1 MANQIDR
8 DAFVKRDVL
17 KNPIP
22 YTRGTDLL
30 PIVIHFRD
38 FQIPSGATARVFVAK
53 ADGNA
58 VYTTATIDG
67 NDVTVDVT
75 DQMFIELGTALMQ
88 ISIMDGEE
96 ELVSFVQPVDVQQ
109 NLKAGDLPAST
120 TDVKFLDE
128 AIEQAN
134 EAVNTATTAA
144 QQAATAVQNANQA
157 IEDANDAISNLN
169 TQIASLNTN
178 FASLA
183 NNVNIPQLDTTAKTL
198 VGAID
203 ELNSKSYS
211 LRGGTSIPANSDL
224 NNYTTPGNYYCSS
237 SNTTPTLINA
247 PFKNSAFVLKVLMGN
262 GTNYPTQVYEEL
274 ITGKKAY
281 RCYASEQGGWKDYTY
296 FSDDA
301 TLPLPLMNTMKK
313 IHTGWIR
320 VAKYQAES
328 VTVAQGSKGYG
339 ALLTIKSFYSNRY
352 PVYYIIS
359 FHAGHQISGFTILDS
374 YKGNG
379 ILQNIRHTV
388 DANTDTAYI
397 ELNIS
402 DAASENNSITV
413 TILDNIDGSGDNKW
427 VSVNAEATNE
437 SVSGVTVVSSLSLQ

>member
-144 QQAATAVQNANQA
+144 QQAATAVKNANTAVSNANAA
-157 IEDANDAISNLN
+157 IADLN
-169 TQIASLNTN
+169 EQIASLDSN
-178 FASLA
+178 FATLA
-183 NNVNIPQLDTTAKTL
+183 RTVNISQLQTSAKNI
-198 VGAID
+198 VAAVN
-203 ELNSKSYS
+203 ELNSKSY
-211 LRGGTSIPANSDL
+211 LLEGGTLIPEGSNLDD
-224 NNYTTPGNYYCSS
+224 YKTPGNYYCSPS
-237 SNTTPTLINA
+237 LIVPTIQNIPPASNFAGI
-247 PFKNSAFVLKVLMGN
+247 AFTLKVEMGAGTINPIQTYREYRNRNIATRVWISDSWTEWSYQSNDTTLFTPQNVAITDGDYGHVN
-262 GTNYPTQVYEEL
+262 GNFKRIGSLLVFSFW
-274 ITGKKAY
+274 ITLT
-281 RCYASEQGGWKDYTY
+281 KDYSTTY
-296 FSDDA
+296 DTLFTFNAIRSVGRYDFPAFGTYNSDLKVIDFLVS
-301 TLPLPLMNTMKK
+301 TN
-313 IHTGWIR
+313 
-320 VAKYQAES
+320 
-328 VTVAQGSKGYG
+328 
-339 ALLTIKSFYSNRY
+339 SNR
-352 PVYYIIS
+352 P
-359 FHAGHQISGFTILDS
+359 
-374 YKGNG
+374 N
-379 ILQNIRHTV
+379 
-388 DANTDTAYI
+388 
-397 ELNIS
+397 LNI
-402 DAASENNSITV
+402 
-413 TILDNIDGSGDNKW
+413 GSG
-427 VSVNAEATNE
+427 ATIPQ
-437 SVSGVTVVSSLSLQ
+437 SSTIFCSGAMIIADL

>member
-53 ADGNA
+53 SDGNA

-157 IEDANDAISNLN
+157 IEDANEAISDLN
-169 TQIASLNTN
+169 AQIASLNTN

-183 NNVNIPQLDTTAKTL
+183 NNVSISQLDTTAKTL

-203 ELNSKSYS
+203 ELNSKLYLPIRS
-211 LRGGTSIPANSDL
+211 LGNETDV
-224 NNYTTPGNYYCSS
+224 NNYLDNYSDSFPDNTHYYTAISLNAMHPQLGGGSHLIEGYKTSGDFEWQQTTTYTSAGGIIRRARSKYSGIWIDWVE
-237 SNTTPTLINA
+237 L
-247 PFKNSAFVLKVLMGN
+247 KNS
-262 GTNYPTQVYEEL
+262 
-274 ITGKKAY
+274 
-281 RCYASEQGGWKDYTY
+281 
-296 FSDDA
+296 
-301 TLPLPLMNTMKK
+301 
-313 IHTGWIR
+313 
-320 VAKYQAES
+320 
-328 VTVAQGSKGYG
+328 
-339 ALLTIKSFYSNRY
+339 
-352 PVYYIIS
+352 
-359 FHAGHQISGFTILDS
+359 
-374 YKGNG
+374 
-379 ILQNIRHTV
+379 
-388 DANTDTAYI
+388 
-397 ELNIS
+397 
-402 DAASENNSITV
+402 
-413 TILDNIDGSGDNKW
+413 
-427 VSVNAEATNE
+427 
-437 SVSGVTVVSSLSLQ
+437 

>member
-8 DAFVKRDVL
+8 DAFVKRNVL

-144 QQAATAVQNANQA
+144 QQAATAVKNANTAVSNANAA
-157 IEDANDAISNLN
+157 IADLN
-169 TQIASLNTN
+169 EQIASLDSN
-178 FASLA
+178 FATLA
-183 NNVNIPQLDTTAKTL
+183 RTVNISQLQTSAKNI
-198 VGAID
+198 VAAVN
-203 ELNSKSYS
+203 ELNS
-211 LRGGTSIPANSDL
+211 NSKLFPYLDRYNATAILAGEDL
-224 NNYTTPGNYYCSS
+224 NNYTNPGNYSS
-237 SNTTPTLINA
+237 SDSANAATLINS
-247 PFKNSAFVLKVLMGN
+247 PYNNRGFILYVLKMG
-262 GTNYPTQVYEEL
+262 TISKQIAIPTSGNEISIRTYNN
-274 ITGKKAY
+274 TSW
-281 RCYASEQGGWKDYTY
+281 SEW
-296 FSDDA
+296 A
-301 TLPLPLMNTMKK
+301 
-313 IHTGWIR
+313 
-320 VAKYQAES
+320 V
-328 VTVAQGSKGYG
+328 
-339 ALLTIKSFYSNRY
+339 
-352 PVYYIIS
+352 
-359 FHAGHQISGFTILDS
+359 ISGT
-374 YKGNG
+374 
-379 ILQNIRHTV
+379 
-388 DANTDTAYI
+388 
-397 ELNIS
+397 
-402 DAASENNSITV
+402 
-413 TILDNIDGSGDNKW
+413 
-427 VSVNAEATNE
+427 
-437 SVSGVTVVSSLSLQ
+437 

>member
-8 DAFVKRDVL
+8 DAFVKRNVL

-53 ADGNA
+53 PDGNA

-144 QQAATAVQNANQA
+144 QQAATAVKNANTAVSNANAA
-157 IEDANDAISNLN
+157 IADLN
-169 TQIASLNTN
+169 EQIASLDSN
-178 FASLA
+178 FATLA
-183 NNVNIPQLDTTAKTL
+183 RTINISQLQTSAKNIVAAVN
-198 VGAID
+198 
-203 ELNSKSYS
+203 ELNSKSVGNNAGGHNS
-211 LRGGTSIPANSDL
+211 IFRGKNLGSSVSPSQWSAIQNASFDDIFVGDYWVIGGVNWRVAALDYFYNTGDTALTKHHAVIVPDAQLYTANMNDTNTTEGAYVNSKMRTENLEQAKTTIKNAFGASHVLSHRLYLSIATANGRASGGGWYDADVEIMTEHMVYGNGVFSPVSDGSSIP
-224 NNYTTPGNYYCSS
+224 NNYRIEKS
-237 SNTTPTLINA
+237 
-247 PFKNSAFVLKVLMGN
+247 
-262 GTNYPTQVYEEL
+262 Q
-274 ITGKKAY
+274 
-281 RCYASEQGGWKDYTY
+281 
-296 FSDDA
+296 
-301 TLPLPLMNTMKK
+301 LPLFVFRPDL
-313 IHTGWIR
+313 I
-320 VAKYQAES
+320 
-328 VTVAQGSKGYG
+328 
-339 ALLTIKSFYSNRY
+339 SNRQWY
-352 PVYYIIS
+352 WLRDVIS
-359 FHAGHQISGFTILDS
+359 SAGFARVLGDGPAS
-374 YKGNG
+374 YGN
-379 ILQNIRHTV
+379 
-388 DANTDTAYI
+388 A
-397 ELNIS
+397 S
-402 DAASENNSITV
+402 DV
-413 TILDNIDGSGDNKW
+413 G
-427 VSVNAEATNE
+427 
-437 SVSGVTVVSSLSLQ
+437 GVRPCFLIG

>member
-22 YTRGTDLL
+22 YTRGTNLL

-53 ADGNA
+53 PDGNA

-128 AIEQAN
+128 AIEQAK
-134 EAVNTATTAA
+134 EAVNT
-144 QQAATAVQNANQA
+144 AATAVQNANQA
-157 IEDANDAISNLN
+157 IEDANEAISDLN
-169 TQIASLNTN
+169 AQIASLNTN

-183 NNVNIPQLDTTAKTL
+183 NNVSISQLDTTAKTL

-203 ELNSKSYS
+203 ELNSKSIK
-211 LRGGTSIPANSDL
+211 TSSNRRYIRITAPSGY
-224 NNYTTPGNYYCSS
+224 NYGPVIIVSS
-237 SNTTPTLINA
+237 SSMA
-247 PFKNSAFVLKVLMGN
+247 V
-262 GTNYPTQVYEEL
+262 VYISESSG
-274 ITGKKAY
+274 IT
-281 RCYASEQGGWKDYTY
+281 E
-296 FSDDA
+296 
-301 TLPLPLMNTMKK
+301 
-313 IHTGWIR
+313 I
-320 VAKYQAES
+320 
-328 VTVAQGSKGYG
+328 
-339 ALLTIKSFYSNRY
+339 IKSSN
-352 PVYYIIS
+352 S
-359 FHAGHQISGFTILDS
+359 
-374 YKGNG
+374 N
-379 ILQNIRHTV
+379 
-388 DANTDTAYI
+388 
-397 ELNIS
+397 LNIV
-402 DAASENNSITV
+402 ASSGTTTDIDTGSEYSHILLIIGGNLTQYATV
-413 TILDNIDGSGDNKW
+413 TFST
-427 VSVNAEATNE
+427 SPF
-437 SVSGVTVVSSLSLQ
+437 

>member
-144 QQAATAVQNANQA
+144 QQAATAVKNANTAVSNANAA
-157 IEDANDAISNLN
+157 IADLN
-169 TQIASLNTN
+169 EQIASLDSN
-178 FASLA
+178 FATLA
-183 NNVNIPQLDTTAKTL
+183 RTVSISQLQTTAKNL
-198 VGAID
+198 VGALN
-203 ELNSKSYS
+203 ELNSKSVGNNAGGHNS
-211 LRGGTSIPANSDL
+211 VFRGKNLGSSVSPSQWSAIQSASFDDIFVGDYWVIGGVNWRVAALDYFYNTGDTALTKHHAVIVPDTQLYTENMNDTNTTEGAYANSKMRTENL
-224 NNYTTPGNYYCSS
+224 
-237 SNTTPTLINA
+237 
-247 PFKNSAFVLKVLMGN
+247 
-262 GTNYPTQVYEEL
+262 
-274 ITGKKAY
+274 
-281 RCYASEQGGWKDYTY
+281 EQ
-296 FSDDA
+296 
-301 TLPLPLMNTMKK
+301 
-313 IHTGWIR
+313 
-320 VAKYQAES
+320 AK
-328 VTVAQGSKGYG
+328 T
-339 ALLTIKSFYSNRY
+339 TIKSAFGASHVLSHRLYLSNAMANGRASAGGWYDADVEIMTEHMVYGNGVFSPVSDGSSIPNNYLIEKSQLPLFVFRPDLISNRQWY
-352 PVYYIIS
+352 WLRDVIS
-359 FHAGHQISGFTILDS
+359 SARFALVG
-374 YKGNG
+374 GNG
-379 ILQNIRHTV
+379 IAYSY
-388 DANTDTAYI
+388 DA
-397 ELNIS
+397 S
-402 DAASENNSITV
+402 H
-413 TILDNIDGSGDNKW
+413 DN
-427 VSVNAEATNE
+427 
-437 SVSGVTVVSSLSLQ
+437 GVRPYFLIG

>member
-53 ADGNA
+53 PDGNA

-109 NLKAGDLPAST
+109 NLKAGDLPASR

-134 EAVNTATTAA
+134 EAVNTATAAA

-157 IEDANDAISNLN
+157 IEDANDAISDLN
-169 TQIASLNTN
+169 AQIASLNTN

-183 NNVNIPQLDTTAKTL
+183 NNVSISQLDTTAKTL

-203 ELNSKSYS
+203 ELNSKSYL
-211 LRGGTSIPANSDL
+211 LRGGTEIPSNSDL
-224 NNYTTPGNYYCSS
+224 NNYKTPGNYFVSSNSVANTLTNSPFTHAHTLKVEYGQGTGYPVQIGRRLNDGCIAYRLYNTVSS
-237 SNTTPTLINA
+237 SWSDW
-247 PFKNSAFVLKVLMGN
+247 F
-262 GTNYPTQVYEEL
+262 
-274 ITGKKAY
+274 
-281 RCYASEQGGWKDYTY
+281 Y

-301 TLPLPLMNTMKK
+301 TLLGQSRLDMMQLTNEDLDSLFAPEYLNKFFYASNNTCTNKPS
-313 IHTGWIR
+313 G
-320 VAKYQAES
+320 VGS
-328 VTVAQGSKGYG
+328 FGGVTRRYG
-339 ALLTIKSFYSNRY
+339 AGSYTQFLWSGHGLYIRSSSGGTKSNWHLYES
-352 PVYYIIS
+352 
-359 FHAGHQISGFTILDS
+359 Q
-374 YKGNG
+374 
-379 ILQNIRHTV
+379 
-388 DANTDTAYI
+388 
-397 ELNIS
+397 E
-402 DAASENNSITV
+402 
-413 TILDNIDGSGDNKW
+413 
-427 VSVNAEATNE
+427 VS
-437 SVSGVTVVSSLSLQ
+437 

>member
-53 ADGNA
+53 PDGNA

-96 ELVSFVQPVDVQQ
+96 ELVSFVQPVDVKQ

-157 IEDANDAISNLN
+157 IEDANDAISDLN
-169 TQIASLNTN
+169 AQIDSLNTN

-203 ELNSKSYS
+203 ELNSKIAPLLFDNAGAHNAIYRGKS
-211 LRGGTSIPANSDL
+211 LGTSVTTGQYSAISSGKFTDMYIGDYWTIGGV
-224 NNYTTPGNYYCSS
+224 NYRIAAFDYYYNCGDTACTKHHVVLVPDTNLYTHVMNDTDITTG
-237 SNTTPTLINA
+237 
-247 PFKNSAFVLKVLMGN
+247 
-262 GTNYPTQVYEEL
+262 
-274 ITGKKAY
+274 AY
-281 RCYASEQGGWKDYTY
+281 
-296 FSDDA
+296 
-301 TLPLPLMNTMKK
+301 
-313 IHTGWIR
+313 
-320 VAKYQAES
+320 V
-328 VTVAQGSKGYG
+328 GSKMYTEGLEQ
-339 ALLTIKSFYSNRY
+339 AKTTIKSAFSGHVLSKRIYLSNAVSNGRASAGAWCDSEVDLMCEHM
-352 PVYYIIS
+352 VY
-359 FHAGHQISGFTILDS
+359 
-374 YKGNG
+374 GNG
-379 ILQNIRHTV
+379 VFAPVSDGTTV
-388 DANTDTAYI
+388 PNNYRVEKSQLPLFQHEPSRICNRATWWLRDVISASKFANVSDDGGASYGDAST
-397 ELNIS
+397 S
-402 DAASENNSITV
+402 R
-413 TILDNIDGSGDNKW
+413 
-427 VSVNAEATNE
+427 
-437 SVSGVTVVSSLSLQ
+437 GVRPAFCIG

>member
-53 ADGNA
+53 PDGNA

-144 QQAATAVQNANQA
+144 QQAATAVKNANTAVSNANAA
-157 IEDANDAISNLN
+157 IADLN
-169 TQIASLNTN
+169 EQIASLNSN
-178 FASLA
+178 FATLA
-183 NNVNIPQLDTTAKTL
+183 QTVNISQLQTSAKNI
-198 VGAID
+198 VAAVN
-203 ELNSKSYS
+203 ELNSKSYF
-211 LRGGTSIPANSDL
+211 LRGGTNIQVEPTIKD
-224 NNYTTPGNYYCSS
+224 TTLPGN
-237 SNTTPTLINA
+237 
-247 PFKNSAFVLKVLMGN
+247 FFV
-262 GTNYPTQVYEEL
+262 
-274 ITGKKAY
+274 I
-281 RCYASEQGGWKDYTY
+281 
-296 FSDDA
+296 
-301 TLPLPLMNTMKK
+301 
-313 IHTGWIR
+313 
-320 VAKYQAES
+320 
-328 VTVAQGSKGYG
+328 
-339 ALLTIKSFYSNRY
+339 
-352 PVYYIIS
+352 
-359 FHAGHQISGFTILDS
+359 
-374 YKGNG
+374 
-379 ILQNIRHTV
+379 
-388 DANTDTAYI
+388 
-397 ELNIS
+397 
-402 DAASENNSITV
+402 
-413 TILDNIDGSGDNKW
+413 
-427 VSVNAEATNE
+427 VN
-437 SVSGVTVVSSLSLQ
+437 

>member
-8 DAFVKRDVL
+8 DAFVKSDKL

-53 ADGNA
+53 PDGNA

-203 ELNSKSYS
+203 ELNSNFSEGTWTPE
-211 LRGGTSIPANSDL
+211 LTAGVTITQGG
-224 NNYTTPGNYYCSS
+224 GYYYKIGK
-237 SNTTPTLINA
+237 L
-247 PFKNSAFVLKVLMGN
+247 
-262 GTNYPTQVYEEL
+262 VYCNVVIWIDASQATDEEL
-274 ITGKKAY
+274 TISLPFTSDHERSYGTVGYINPLDDFPNLCVGIRNKGNKAQLIY
-281 RCYASEQGGWKDYTY
+281 GDTSG
-296 FSDDA
+296 A
-301 TLPLPLMNTMKK
+301 T
-313 IHTGWIR
+313 
-320 VAKYQAES
+320 A
-328 VTVAQGSKGYG
+328 
-339 ALLTIKSFYSNRY
+339 TIKGN
-352 PVYYIIS
+352 
-359 FHAGHQISGFTILDS
+359 QITIAIQFTLT
-374 YKGNG
+374 Y
-379 ILQNIRHTV
+379 
-388 DANTDTAYI
+388 
-397 ELNIS
+397 
-402 DAASENNSITV
+402 V
-413 TILDNIDGSGDNKW
+413 T
-427 VSVNAEATNE
+427 T
-437 SVSGVTVVSSLSLQ
+437 

>member
-1 MANQIDR
+1 MPNQIER

-96 ELVSFVQPVDVQQ
+96 ELVSFVQPVDVKQ

-157 IEDANDAISNLN
+157 IEDANEAISDLN
-169 TQIASLNTN
+169 AQIASLNTN

-203 ELNSKSYS
+203 ELNSKTFFAIYEESSAGWKRIAKYGDSNLTMAQGAGGNNALIFLRTAFEYAANMTAIIIFESSYNAS
-211 LRGGTSIPANSDL
+211 SFKVLSKKGSTVISKIRYVIDAENMGYIEVYYNSD
-224 NNYTTPGNYYCSS
+224 T
-237 SNTTPTLINA
+237 A
-247 PFKNSAFVLKVLMGN
+247 
-262 GTNYPTQVYEEL
+262 
-274 ITGKKAY
+274 
-281 RCYASEQGGWKDYTY
+281 
-296 FSDDA
+296 
-301 TLPLPLMNTMKK
+301 
-313 IHTGWIR
+313 
-320 VAKYQAES
+320 
-328 VTVAQGSKGYG
+328 
-339 ALLTIKSFYSNRY
+339 NR
-352 PVYYIIS
+352 
-359 FHAGHQISGFTILDS
+359 
-374 YKGNG
+374 
-379 ILQNIRHTV
+379 
-388 DANTDTAYI
+388 
-397 ELNIS
+397 
-402 DAASENNSITV
+402 ITV
-413 TILDNIDGSGDNKW
+413 SMPCNMDGTGSHRWQPTEG
-427 VSVNAEATNE
+427 E
-437 SVSGVTVVSSLSLQ
+437 STEEVVEGVIVKSSLDLTV

>member
-53 ADGNA
+53 SDGNA
-58 VYTTATIDG
+58 VYTTATIDR

-128 AIEQAN
+128 AIKQAN

-157 IEDANDAISNLN
+157 IEDANDAISDLN
-169 TQIASLNTN
+169 AQIASLNTN

-183 NNVNIPQLDTTAKTL
+183 NNVSISQLDTTAKTL

-203 ELNSKSYS
+203 ELNSKAY
-211 LRGGTSIPANSDL
+211 LLQGGTSIPSNSDL
-224 NNYTTPGNYYCSS
+224 NDYTTPGNYYCSTDS
-237 SNTTPTLINA
+237 TVETLE
-247 PFKNSAFVLKVLMGN
+247 
-262 GTNYPTQVYEEL
+262 NYPFTHAFTMKVEYSTGTGYSCQTVREFF
-274 ITGKKAY
+274 TGKKAY
-281 RCYASEQGGWKDYTY
+281 RYYASDSEQWNAWKY

-301 TLPLPLMNTMKK
+301 NIGEFGTWTPTLSAGLTVTSGTGTYYKIGRFVFCNVIIWINSSQATDDDLYITLPFNSAYTRTYGTVGYINPFEDFDNLCVGIVNTDNKAYL
-313 IHTGWIR
+313 IYAPGDDISNT
-320 VAKYQAES
+320 KYI
-328 VTVAQGSKGYG
+328 KG
-339 ALLTIKSFYSNRY
+339 N
-352 PVYYIIS
+352 
-359 FHAGHQISGFTILDS
+359 QITTAIQFTIC
-374 YKGNG
+374 
-379 ILQNIRHTV
+379 
-388 DANTDTAYI
+388 YI
-397 ELNIS
+397 AI
-402 DAASENNSITV
+402 
-413 TILDNIDGSGDNKW
+413 
-427 VSVNAEATNE
+427 
-437 SVSGVTVVSSLSLQ
+437 

>member
-144 QQAATAVQNANQA
+144 QQAATAVQSANQA
-157 IEDANDAISNLN
+157 IEDANEAISDLN

-183 NNVNIPQLDTTAKTL
+183 NNVSISQLDTTAKTL
-198 VGAID
+198 VEAID
-203 ELNSKSYS
+203 ELNSKTFGNIIYYNADTDMTVVSN
-211 LRGGTSIPANSDL
+211 RANAIKYI
-224 NNYTTPGNYYCSS
+224 YTTYANTVETYTTAVIRYAGGYYYNYIITRIAASGGVQALEYSIH
-237 SNTTPTLINA
+237 NNEINIW
-247 PFKNSAFVLKVLMGN
+247 NINRTSGES
-262 GTNYPTQVYEEL
+262 TISRT
-274 ITGKKAY
+274 
-281 RCYASEQGGWKDYTY
+281 

-301 TLPLPLMNTMKK
+301 TVILAAQNTTPPYK
-313 IHTGWIR
+313 IFSSSSNDQEVDEYLGDYSQPYAPHTH
-320 VAKYQAES
+320 
-328 VTVAQGSKGYG
+328 
-339 ALLTIKSFYSNRY
+339 
-352 PVYYIIS
+352 YYIALNLAFVHSTLGGGDMLIEGYKSNENYEWQKATKYDSSGIVS
-359 FHAGHQISGFTILDS
+359 FARSKMNQIW
-374 YKGNG
+374 
-379 ILQNIRHTV
+379 
-388 DANTDTAYI
+388 TDWNSK
-397 ELNIS
+397 NIS
-402 DAASENNSITV
+402 
-413 TILDNIDGSGDNKW
+413 
-427 VSVNAEATNE
+427 
-437 SVSGVTVVSSLSLQ
+437 

>member
-53 ADGNA
+53 PDGNA

-134 EAVNTATTAA
+134 EAVNTATAAA
-144 QQAATAVQNANQA
+144 QQAATAVKNANTAVSNANAA
-157 IEDANDAISNLN
+157 IADLN
-169 TQIASLNTN
+169 EQIASLDSN
-178 FASLA
+178 FATLA
-183 NNVNIPQLDTTAKTL
+183 RTVSISQLQTTAKNL
-198 VGAID
+198 VGALN
-203 ELNSKSYS
+203 ELNSKS
-211 LRGGTSIPANSDL
+211 LKAAGKAINSGDDL
-224 NNYTTPGNYYCSS
+224 NDYTKPGRYYSPNALTTASLLNMPEIFESGFSMDVLPIS
-237 SNTTPTLINA
+237 SNNVQII
-247 PFKNSAFVLKVLMGN
+247 
-262 GTNYPTQVYEEL
+262 YP
-274 ITGKKAY
+274 G
-281 RCYASEQGGWKDYTY
+281 
-296 FSDDA
+296 
-301 TLPLPLMNTMKK
+301 
-313 IHTGWIR
+313 
-320 VAKYQAES
+320 
-328 VTVAQGSKGYG
+328 GYG
-339 ALLTIKSFYSNRY
+339 K
-352 PVYYIIS
+352 
-359 FHAGHQISGFTILDS
+359 
-374 YKGNG
+374 
-379 ILQNIRHTV
+379 NIYTRS
-388 DANTDTAYI
+388 A
-397 ELNIS
+397 
-402 DAASENNSITV
+402 
-413 TILDNIDGSGDNKW
+413 
-427 VSVNAEATNE
+427 
-437 SVSGVTVVSSLSLQ
+437 VSSGWQPWYKFAGTVISS

>member
-8 DAFVKRDVL
+8 DAFVKSDKL

-53 ADGNA
+53 SDGNA

-134 EAVNTATTAA
+134 KAVNTATAAA
-144 QQAATAVQNANQA
+144 QQAATAVKNANTAVSNANAA
-157 IEDANDAISNLN
+157 IEDLN
-169 TQIASLNTN
+169 EQIASLNNN
-178 FASLA
+178 FATLA
-183 NNVNIPQLDTTAKTL
+183 QTVSISQLQTSAKNL
-198 VGAID
+198 VGAVN

-237 SNTTPTLINA
+237 SNATPTLINA

-262 GTNYPTQVYEEL
+262 GINYPTQVYEEL

-281 RCYASEQGGWKDYTY
+281 RCYASEQGGWKDYVY

-301 TLPLPLMNTMKK
+301 TLPLPLMNSMRE

-320 VAKYQAES
+320 VAKYQAENL
-328 VTVAQGSKGYG
+328 TVAQGSKGYG

-352 PVYYIIS
+352 PVYYLIS

-379 ILQNIRHTV
+379 ILQKIRHTV
-388 DANTDTAYI
+388 DTNTDTAYI

-402 DAASENNSITV
+402 DSASKNNAITV
-413 TILDNIDGSGDNKW
+413 TILDNIDGYGTNKW
-427 VSVNAEATNE
+427 EPVNAESTDE
-437 SVSGVTVVSSLSLQ
+437 SVSDVTVISSLSLQ

>member
-53 ADGNA
+53 PDGNA

-96 ELVSFVQPVDVQQ
+96 ELVSFVQPVDVKQ

-144 QQAATAVQNANQA
+144 QQAATAVKNANTAVSNANAA
-157 IEDANDAISNLN
+157 IADLN
-169 TQIASLNTN
+169 EQIASLDSN
-178 FASLA
+178 FATLA
-183 NNVNIPQLDTTAKTL
+183 RTVSISQLQTTAKNL
-198 VGAID
+198 VGALN
-203 ELNSKSYS
+203 ELNSNISNMSLNYFDPTNNNFPKYCYENTEQSTYKAFYVPTYVENMLDKFIPGGEAGTALCIRGAKIMTMIYLTISRDLYIGAISSSDSDSGGSWKSY
-211 LRGGTSIPANSDL
+211 
-224 NNYTTPGNYYCSS
+224 
-237 SNTTPTLINA
+237 
-247 PFKNSAFVLKVLMGN
+247 N
-262 GTNYPTQVYEEL
+262 GQVY
-274 ITGKKAY
+274 
-281 RCYASEQGGWKDYTY
+281 D
-296 FSDDA
+296 F
-301 TLPLPLMNTMKK
+301 N
-313 IHTGWIR
+313 
-320 VAKYQAES
+320 
-328 VTVAQGSKGYG
+328 
-339 ALLTIKSFYSNRY
+339 
-352 PVYYIIS
+352 
-359 FHAGHQISGFTILDS
+359 
-374 YKGNG
+374 
-379 ILQNIRHTV
+379 
-388 DANTDTAYI
+388 
-397 ELNIS
+397 
-402 DAASENNSITV
+402 
-413 TILDNIDGSGDNKW
+413 
-427 VSVNAEATNE
+427 
-437 SVSGVTVVSSLSLQ
+437 

>member
-17 KNPIP
+17 INPIP

-144 QQAATAVQNANQA
+144 KQAATAVQNANQA
-157 IEDANDAISNLN
+157 IEDANDAISDLN
-169 TQIASLNTN
+169 AQIASLNTN

-183 NNVNIPQLDTTAKTL
+183 NNVSISQLDTTAKTL

-203 ELNSKSYS
+203 ELNSKAILSAYAAPKPEDTEEFTVGDTYNVVVRKIGRIVS
-211 LRGGTSIPANSDL
+211 IQFDISGTLSVDNRSIPLFTLDEGYRPISTVLHNYITQGRNTMLLSIYNSGTVNIATFDK
-224 NNYTTPGNYYCSS
+224 
-237 SNTTPTLINA
+237 A
-247 PFKNSAFVLKVLMGN
+247 P
-262 GTNYPTQVYEEL
+262 
-274 ITGKKAY
+274 ITGFIL
-281 RCYASEQGGWKDYTY
+281 RQTITY
-296 FSDDA
+296 
-301 TLPLPLMNTMKK
+301 
-313 IHTGWIR
+313 I
-320 VAKYQAES
+320 
-328 VTVAQGSKGYG
+328 
-339 ALLTIKSFYSNRY
+339 
-352 PVYYIIS
+352 
-359 FHAGHQISGFTILDS
+359 
-374 YKGNG
+374 
-379 ILQNIRHTV
+379 
-388 DANTDTAYI
+388 
-397 ELNIS
+397 
-402 DAASENNSITV
+402 AADE
-413 TILDNIDGSGDNKW
+413 
-427 VSVNAEATNE
+427 
-437 SVSGVTVVSSLSLQ
+437 

>member
-53 ADGNA
+53 SDGNA

-109 NLKAGDLPAST
+109 NLKAGDLPRST

-144 QQAATAVQNANQA
+144 QQAATAVKNANTAVSNANAA
-157 IEDANDAISNLN
+157 IADLN
-169 TQIASLNTN
+169 EQIASLDSN
-178 FASLA
+178 FATLA
-183 NNVNIPQLDTTAKTL
+183 RTVSISQLQTTAKNL
-198 VGAID
+198 VGALN
-203 ELNSKSYS
+203 ELNSKSIGNNAGGHNS
-211 LRGGTSIPANSDL
+211 IFRGKNLGTSFTSAMSTAIQNGSFDDL
-224 NNYTTPGNYYCSS
+224 YIGDYWVIGGVNWRIAAFDYYLNCGDTSFTSHHAVIVPDTSLYTHNMNDTNVTTGAYIGSKMYTEGLDQAKTQIQTAFGSS
-237 SNTTPTLINA
+237 HVLTHRLFLTNATSNGYASAGAWVDSVVDLMCENMVYGSLIFS
-247 PFKNSAFVLKVLMGN
+247 PVSN
-262 GTNYPTQVYEEL
+262 GTNIPYN
-274 ITGKKAY
+274 Y
-281 RCYASEQGGWKDYTY
+281 RAEKGQ
-296 FSDDA
+296 
-301 TLPLPLMNTMKK
+301 LPLFALAPQY
-313 IHTGWIR
+313 IH
-320 VAKYQAES
+320 
-328 VTVAQGSKGYG
+328 
-339 ALLTIKSFYSNRY
+339 NRSASY
-352 PVYYIIS
+352 WLRDVIS
-359 FHAGHQISGFTILDS
+359 S
-374 YKGNG
+374 
-379 ILQNIRHTV
+379 
-388 DANTDTAYI
+388 ANFA
-397 ELNIS
+397 
-402 DAASENNSITV
+402 
-413 TILDNIDGSGDNKW
+413 
-427 VSVNAEATNE
+427 
-437 SVSGVTVVSSLSLQ
+437 SVSGSGLAHYNGASGVNGVRPAFCIG